1 MESGS
6 TDGKREGRMQFLT
19 NRSAR
24 AAACAILFLAGL
36 VLLPLPGVPSE
47 DDSLTDAA
55 SPSGRPP
62 RVLWVPF
69 QGVIGTVASSFL
81 VDAIDEAEKRSADAV
96 VIELDTPGGLDTAMR
111 DIVKRIL
118 SSEVPVIVYV
128 SPSGSRAASA
138 GAFIAMAAHAVAMA
152 PGTNIGAAHPVNIGG
167 AQMDSTLSDKATN
180 DAVAYL
186 RSIAEEKGRDP
197 EWAER
202 AVRASESTPANEAV
216 AIGIADCVAASR
228 AELFEKLDGMEVRD
242 SEGEALVLSLRDPDV
257 EEFSMSRRYR
267 FLAFLNDPTVA
278 YILLLLGF
286 YGLFFEISSP
296 GTVFPG
302 VVGAICLV
310 LALFALKSFSIN
322 YTGLLLM
329 ILGVGFFVAELFTPS
344 FGVLTAGGVA
354 ALVLGSVLLFRS
366 PAPFLR
372 VSLAVVLPAVA
383 VTVAFFVFAL
393 AMAFRTRRKKPTTGR
408 RGLVGEIGVARTE
421 IAPKGTVFVAGA
433 HWSAVSDRPVA
444 AGTRIVIEKV
454 DGLVLEVRPADQ
466 ERKDG

>member
-1 MESGS
+1 
-6 TDGKREGRMQFLT
+6 MQFLT

>member
-1 MESGS
+1 
-6 TDGKREGRMQFLT
+6 MQFFPH
-19 NRSAR
+19 RSAR
-24 AAACAILFLAGL
+24 AAACAILFLTGL
-36 VLLPLPGVPSE
+36 VLLPLPGVPAE
-47 DDSLTDAA
+47 GDSLSGAA
-55 SPSGRPP
+55 PPPGRPP

-202 AVRASESTPANEAV
+202 AVRASESTPASEAV

-242 SEGEALVLSLRDPDV
+242 SEGETHVLSLRDADV

-296 GTVFPG
+296 GTIFPG

-310 LALFALKSFSIN
+310 LALFALKSFTIN

-366 PAPFLR
+366 PVPFLR

-408 RGLVGEIGVARTE
+408 RGLVGETGVARTE
-421 IAPKGTVFVAGA
+421 IAPKGTAFVAGA
-433 HWSAVSDRPVA
+433 HWSAVSDQPIA
-444 AGTRIVIEKV
+444 AGMLIVVEKV
-454 DGLVLEVRPADQ
+454 DGLVLRVRPADW